1 MDIERYTLHL
11 PGYSASVEKRLKL
24 WTATGFARCL
34 WSKNTTLWTGQ
45 PELEVKDRLGWLK
58 LPDLMEIELSHL
70 TSFAEDIRRSGYQHV
85 LLLGMGGSS
94 LAAEVFQEIFG
105 NRMGF
110 PELIVLDSTHP
121 ESILSCQKRI
131 DLQRTLFL
139 VSSKSGNT
147 LETLSFFYFF
157 WEKLAG
163 TEVNPGRNFVAI
175 TDPGSPLEQLAH
187 KRDFR
192 AVFLA
197 PRDVGGRFSALSI
210 FGLLPAALIG
220 MDLHNFLSQA
230 KKEMELNSPSYSEDK
245 APGHVLGAV
254 LGELSK
260 NRNKMTMLTPPELS
274 SFPSW
279 LEQLLAESLGKNG
292 KGLIPV
298 VGEPF
303 LAAENYQDD
312 RFFVYFSLDGPRD
325 RASSDLAEDLVKKGF
340 PMIQINLKHKCD
352 LAREIFAWEIA
363 TAAAGSVMGV
373 HPFTQ
378 EDVLLTKELT
388 WRAMESGGREEERG
402 LLPAAEEISGKWPA
416 LSRPLGR
423 WLSLGKPGDYIG
435 LQAYLQPNE
444 ENKEKLQNIRLAL
457 TKRTN
462 LATTLGFGPRFLHS
476 TGQLH
481 KGGPNTG
488 LFLQLV
494 DVPDSDIPVPESDYT
509 FDRLIQAQSIG
520 DFLALKERG
529 RRILRIKFTGS
540 SLKGLEELETA
551 IKKL

>member
-11 PGYSASVEKRLKL
+11 PGYGASVEKCLKL
-24 WTATGFARCL
+24 WTATGFSRRL
-34 WSKNTTLWTGQ
+34 WNKNTTLWTGK
-45 PELEVKDRLGWLK
+45 PELEVKNRLGWLK
-58 LPDLMEIELSHL
+58 LPDLMEKELGHL
-70 TSFAEDIRRSGYQHV
+70 TSFAEDIRRSGFEHV

-94 LAAEVFQEIFG
+94 LAAEVFQDIFR

-121 ESILSCQKRI
+121 ESVLSCQKHI
-131 DLQRTLFL
+131 DLRRTLFL

-147 LETLSFFYFF
+147 LETLSFFYYF
-157 WEKLAG
+157 WDQLAG
-163 TEVNPGRNFVAI
+163 TAGNPGRNFVAI
-175 TDPGSPLEQLAH
+175 TDPESPLEQLAH

-197 PRDVGGRFSALSI
+197 PRDVGGRFSALSV

-220 MDLHNFLSQA
+220 MDLHNFVSQA
-230 KKEMELNSPSYSEDK
+230 KKGMEINSSTISEEK
-245 APGHVLGAV
+245 APGFVLGAA

-260 NRNKMTMLTPPELS
+260 SRDKMSVLTPPELS
-274 SFPSW
+274 SFPFW

-303 LAAENYQDD
+303 LAAENYKDD
-312 RFFVYFSLDGPRD
+312 RFFVYFSLDGARD
-325 RASSDLAEDLVKKGF
+325 RVCSDLAEDLVKKGF
-340 PMIQINLKHKCD
+340 PMIQISLKHKYE

-363 TAAAGSVMGV
+363 TTAAGAVMGV

-378 EDVLLTKELT
+378 EDVLVTKELT
-388 WRAMESGGREEERG
+388 WRAMEAGRRG
-402 LLPAAEEISGKWPA
+402 EGRCLLPGVEEISGKRPE
-416 LSRPLGR
+416 LSRSLNR
-423 WLSLGKPGDYIG
+423 WLSLARPGDYIG

-444 ENKEKLQNIRLAL
+444 KIKEQLQNIRLAL
-457 TKRTN
+457 TNRTS

-494 DVPDSDIPVPESDYT
+494 DEPDTDIPVPESEYT
-509 FDRLIQAQSIG
+509 FGRLIQAQSIG

-540 SLKGLEELETA
+540 SLKGLEDLEAA
-551 IKKL
+551 IQKF